1 MRRCPLTPPFPQAIF
16 DFDQTILAIH
26 AFGQHIEPE
35 AVASRSMEAD
45 FTDLA
50 FFTALVHLL
59 REKGV
64 SVAIASFGRYEV
76 IQAYMDRA
84 FGIVAGD
91 AASEAT
97 RIFTR
102 ASISTPTSVGGHD
115 GFVLPGGKNPQ
126 LQALAA
132 VYGLAPVN
140 IFFFDGACCMLP
152 LGRSPPSPPPS
163 PRRRP
168 HECGPRTD
176 GRLHILGAL
185 PGGV

>member
-1 MRRCPLTPPFPQAIF
+1 
-16 DFDQTILAIH
+16 
-26 AFGQHIEPE
+26 
-35 AVASRSMEAD
+35 MEAD

-59 REKGV
+59 RERGV
-64 SVAIASFGRYEV
+64 AVAIASFGRYEV

-84 FGIVAGD
+84 FGIVVGD

-102 ASISTPTSVGGHD
+102 TSISTPSTVGVHD
-115 GFVLPGGKNPQ
+115 GFVVPGGKIPQ

-140 IFFFDGACCMLP
+140 VFFFDGACAPRGRRPRARECLASSP
-152 LGRSPPSPPPS
+152 LNPPSSLLS

-168 HECGPRTD
+168 HERGPRRD
-176 GRLHILGAL
+176 GRLPVLGAL